1 MVEKVT
7 LLTFTGELRPALFK
21 AWLLGRLQKHLDA
34 VTKAEKC
41 LGPVLPEALGLAT
54 RTLSFSQLPRVQD
67 LPSQMHRQTRRHP
80 GPSSQG
86 QRRRDGGGPGSAAA
100 PPPPRGQG
108 PGDGGR
114 RDTELGGAA
123 GCPPGSEGGGG
134 GGGGGGPSQA
144 GAPGELRPPRA
155 ERGRGGA
162 GARGRGPNACASCPA
177 DEPGAWSGPAAAAA
191 GLQEVGAPLEDVLSP
206 FSPSHPAPPSD
217 PSHQR
222 SPDPTGEIQR
232 EHDVR
237 KPKELAAGGQKK
249 QRPGAQRE
257 RSASPRRAARPR
269 LEEAPG
275 GQGRP
280 EAGRPPSEARAPGG
294 PEGSRAPTGPEL
306 GRREGPGG
314 GGGGAREAEGRAGA
328 RAGPRPGARPPG
340 GAPARKAA
348 VAPGPWKVPGSDK
361 LSGVLQPGASAAGR

>member
-1 MVEKVT
+1 M
-7 LLTFTGELRPALFK
+7 LLKRQRNAWAPSSRKLWVCPRGLCLVHTFPGFKNCQVRNTGRAGRPA
-21 AWLLGRLQKHLDA
+21 D
-34 VTKAEKC
+34 T
-41 LGPVLPEALGLAT
+41 
-54 RTLSFSQLPRVQD
+54 
-67 LPSQMHRQTRRHP
+67 
-80 GPSSQG
+80 QG
-86 QRRRDGGGPGSAAA
+86 QVRRGRGAGTEEAGALQRPLLH
-100 PPPPRGQG
+100 PRGQG
-108 PGDGGR
+108 PGDRGR
-114 RDTELGGAA
+114 RDTEFG
-123 GCPPGSEGGGG
+123 
-134 GGGGGGPSQA
+134 
-144 GAPGELRPPRA
+144 
-155 ERGRGGA
+155 
-162 GARGRGPNACASCPA
+162 

-280 EAGRPPSEARAPGG
+280 EAGRPPSEARAPGRAAADAADTARAGG
-294 PEGSRAPTGPEL
+294 PEGPRAAAGPEL
-306 GRREGPGG
+306 GRREGPGAAPGFAGPG